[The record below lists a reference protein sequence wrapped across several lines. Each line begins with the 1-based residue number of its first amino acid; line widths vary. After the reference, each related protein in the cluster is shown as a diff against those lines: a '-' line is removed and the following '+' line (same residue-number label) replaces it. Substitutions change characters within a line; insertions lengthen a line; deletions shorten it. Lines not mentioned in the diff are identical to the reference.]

1 MNSNIFWKIAF
12 VVLVV
17 AWSISEMNPPIGRD
31 LIGHFEKTAQNKDA
45 AFDEILAKARQLEKT
60 HKARSYGNLVDAVGA
75 NTVITN
81 YFPSFDVSNKKDP
94 TRAILQRIQ
103 KQASGQIQ
111 LGIDLQGGT
120 YFVVALNMQ
129 TNIVRLQKEIERA
142 GTNDTLRASLEN
154 ELEAANDKGR
164 ILGQAAE
171 VMRKRVDSLGV
182 AEPII
187 QPMTGDDRI
196 VIQLPG
202 LGQEDLDRA
211 EALILKAAFLEFRL
225 VHERSEQ
232 LVDDGIIPPGYE
244 LMTIEER
251 AEKNGGVKGQKFL
264 RRYVVSKNP
273 ERGMTGKYVRN
284 ARVDRDQMTNRPY
297 VIINFNAEGGELF
310 GEITTANVDR
320 LLAVVLDG
328 ELYSAATILGPITG
342 GTCIITGDFTI
353 DEANELANVLEN
365 PLEVP
370 VIIEEKRTTDP
381 SLGADS
387 IRSGFTAT
395 MIGLGLVVVFM
406 LIYYMS
412 SGVVANVALALNL
425 IVLLG
430 VMCSINATLT
440 LPGIAGILLTI
451 GMAVDANVLIFE
463 RIREESRSGKGLRS
477 AINSG
482 YDKAFGTIFDANST
496 TLIASGILIFLGT
509 GSVKGFGITLSI
521 GIAVSMFTS
530 LVVTRIIF
538 DVLVAN
544 GFIKKLPMLQ
554 FGFLRDTNFDFLKYA
569 KPAFIL
575 SWVLVFAGIA
585 YGVSRGS
592 DAVGV
597 DFKGGD
603 QITYTFEN
611 KVEVDQLRATITGLD
626 IGGAQIQYQQRNSK
640 LDQSEFLTVLVT
652 VDNGK
657 LVTKALIEA
666 FPDAKL
672 KSIKNDSVGATVGRE
687 IQKSAII
694 AILLAMFC
702 ILIYVAFRYEFSFAV
717 AAVMAIFHDV
727 FMTLGWFFLSG
738 RELSAPMVA
747 AVLTIIG
754 FSINDTIVI
763 FDRIREDLK
772 MGLRGS
778 FKDIINRAVN
788 QTLAR
793 TVITSGTTLLSAGA
807 LFVFGGGVIND
818 FAFTFLV
825 GVVTGTY
832 SSIYIASAIVLYWH
846 KGEKPKASPNA
857 YNESAVVVPGS

>member
-1 MNSNIFWKIAF
+1 MNSNIFWKLAF

-17 AWSISEMNPPIGRD
+17 AWSISEMNPPMGRD

-45 AFDEILAKARQLEKT
+45 AFEQIVAKARELEKANP
-60 HKARSYGNLVDAVGA
+60 ARSYGNLVDAVGP

-81 YFPSFDVSNKKDP
+81 YFPAFDVSNKKDP
-94 TRAILQRIQ
+94 TRAILHRIQ

-120 YFVVALNMQ
+120 YFVVALNTQ
-129 TNIVRLQKEIERA
+129 TNIVQLEKELAEA
-142 GTNDTLRASLEN
+142 GTNAALRASIEN
-154 ELEAANDKGR
+154 ELEAARDKGR

-187 QPMTGDDRI
+187 QPLVGDDRI

-202 LGQEDLDRA
+202 LGQADLERA
-211 EALILKAAFLEFRL
+211 EELIMKAAFLEFRL
-225 VHERSEQ
+225 VHEQSAN
-232 LVDDGIIPPGYE
+232 LVEDGIIPPGYE
-244 LMTIEER
+244 LKTIEDR
-251 AEKNGGVKGQKFL
+251 AEKHGGVKGQKIL
-264 RRYVVSKNP
+264 RRYVVSKKA

-284 ARVDRDQMTNRPY
+284 ARVDRDPMTNVPY
-297 VIINFNAEGGELF
+297 VIINFDFEGGELF
-310 GEITTANVDR
+310 GQITTDNVDR

-342 GTCIITGDFTI
+342 GHCQITGDFTF
-353 DEANELANVLEN
+353 DEASELANVLEN

-370 VIIEEKRTTDP
+370 VVIEEKRTTDP

-387 IRSGFTAT
+387 IKSGMNSI
-395 MIGLGLVVVFM
+395 MIGLGAVVVFM
-406 LIYYMS
+406 LIYYTT
-412 SGVVANVALALNL
+412 SGIVANVALLLNL
-425 IVLLG
+425 VVLLG

-477 AINSG
+477 AINAG

-530 LVVTRIIF
+530 LIVTRMIF
-538 DVLVAN
+538 DILVAK

-554 FGFLRDTNFDFLKYA
+554 FGFLRDTNFDFLKFA

-575 SWVLVFAGIA
+575 SWVLVVVGVGYGI
-585 YGVSRGS
+585 YRGS

-603 QITYTFEN
+603 QVTYTFAN
-611 KVEVDQLRATITGLD
+611 KVEVDQLRATIDGLD
-626 IGGAQIQYQQRNSK
+626 IGGAQIGYQTRNSK
-640 LDQSEFLTVLVT
+640 LDQSELLSVLVT
-652 VDNGK
+652 VGNGK
-657 LVTKALIEA
+657 RVTTTLMESFPEA
-666 FPDAKL
+666 KFLP
-672 KSIKNDSVGATVGRE
+672 IKEDSVGASVGKE

-694 AILLAMFC
+694 ATLLALFC

-717 AAVMAIFHDV
+717 AAVLAIFHDI

-772 MGLRGS
+772 LGLRGS

-807 LFVFGGGVIND
+807 LFIFGGSVIND

-825 GVVTGTY
+825 GVITGTY
-832 SSIYIASAIVLYWH
+832 SSIYIAAAIVLYWH
-846 KGEKPKASPNA
+846 KGEKPKASPHA